1 MSNNNASNN
10 LIIAQRAVKQLRL
23 EASIRR
29 IKVSQAAAELR
40 NFCLQNAS
48 KDPLLVGVPSSDNP
62 FRPPKS
68 CSLFWAGRKLEDFW
82 IYPSKAFFTSTW
94 CRCRSTS
101 SSSWDDATWDWWVRG
116 REVLVLFAK
125 FSGIITPICYIKAG
139 PNSTCSKKKK
149 LLTLT
154 WLMIK
159 PFLVYLVLN
168 MSGLNF
174 LT

>member
-29 IKVSQAAAELR
+29 IKVSQSAAELR

-68 CSLFWAGRKLEDFW
+68 CSLF
-82 IYPSKAFFTSTW
+82 
-94 CRCRSTS
+94 
-101 SSSWDDATWDWWVRG
+101 
-116 REVLVLFAK
+116 
-125 FSGIITPICYIKAG
+125 
-139 PNSTCSKKKK
+139 
-149 LLTLT
+149 
-154 WLMIK
+154 
-159 PFLVYLVLN
+159 
-168 MSGLNF
+168 
-174 LT
+174 

>member
-10 LIIAQRAVKQLRL
+10 LIIAQRTVKQLRL

-68 CSLFWAGRKLEDFW
+68 CSLF
-82 IYPSKAFFTSTW
+82 
-94 CRCRSTS
+94 
-101 SSSWDDATWDWWVRG
+101 
-116 REVLVLFAK
+116 
-125 FSGIITPICYIKAG
+125 
-139 PNSTCSKKKK
+139 
-149 LLTLT
+149 
-154 WLMIK
+154 
-159 PFLVYLVLN
+159 
-168 MSGLNF
+168 
-174 LT
+174 